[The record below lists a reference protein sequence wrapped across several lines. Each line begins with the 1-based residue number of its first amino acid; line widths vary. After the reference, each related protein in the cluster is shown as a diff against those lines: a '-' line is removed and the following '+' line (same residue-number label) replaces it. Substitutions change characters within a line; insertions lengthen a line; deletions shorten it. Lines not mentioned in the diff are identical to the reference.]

1 MFLPLIPCVRQHRN
15 FNLEAFMDEVSHDLE
30 TICNSPLVL
39 HAEIN
44 LQSVISV
51 HFSSLYYNNLIK
63 YKNKFRK
70 RIFYM
75 ICHISIFYQFS
86 FLKSKRIYLQMY
98 HTYIVVIRIKSSTCA
113 LMYSLNKAF
122 GIYSGTSI
130 SLDSWVIFCMTV
142 L

>member
-15 FNLEAFMDEVSHDLE
+15 FNLEAFMDEISHDLE
-30 TICNSPLVL
+30 TICPLVL

-63 YKNKFRK
+63 YKNKFIK